1 MRRTVKRVDL
11 AWFSPFRLKG
21 CQELAAEQ
29 GETVFKNDQKESTRN
44 EQRQTIQRM
53 ARIYRAV
60 SDN

>member
-1 MRRTVKRVDL
+1 MRRRVKPVDL

-29 GETVFKNDQKESTRN
+29 TETVFKNEQKEIYQERTATDK
-44 EQRQTIQRM
+44 Q
-53 ARIYRAV
+53 YRAV